1 MEKTLSINDD
11 NGNNCNNNKK
21 GIVLLFII
29 SSVLIVS
36 ILCFSSTVYAQVPS
50 FSPSSAPSNVSG
62 TDNVSRTD
70 NGSSIAQGSI
80 ASLQNNQ
87 SGQQTWLLTGRWN
100 MTKSTTDLPL
110 FRALITMTK
119 LDGTMKHRHTISTKD
134 TSNGTMTGNST
145 SANNTF
151 NGTATVSLDKGSIAK
166 DVPISVKITRSI
178 MSLWIDPSKVSNH
191 FGNTPIYGSA
201 R

>member
-1 MEKTLSINDD
+1 MEKTLTINDD
-11 NGNNCNNNKK
+11 NINTCNKNKK
-21 GIVLLFII
+21 GIVLLSIVG
-29 SSVLIVS
+29 SVLIAS
-36 ILCFSSTVYAQVPS
+36 ILCFSCMAYAQVPS
-50 FSPSSAPSNVSG
+50 VSNGSAPSNVS
-62 TDNVSRTD
+62 SIA

-87 SGQQTWLLTGRWN
+87 SGQPTWLLTGRWN
-100 MTKSTTDLPL
+100 MTKTTTDLPIFNAL
-110 FRALITMTK
+110 FTMTK

-134 TSNGTMTGNST
+134 TSTGTLTGNST
-145 SANNTF
+145 SVNNTF
-151 NGTATVSLDKGSIAK
+151 NGTATVSLDKSSVVR
-166 DVPISVKITRSI
+166 DVPISVKITSGV